1 MKLLC
6 DHMLGSLAKWLR
18 ILGFDT
24 FYPDATFDDDAVLAI
39 AKQQGRVLISRD
51 KQLIQRGKKAHLSVL
66 EIQTSDLRE
75 QLKCVLF
82 KMSVNERS
90 ILTRCTLCNSP
101 LQSIEKTKVKPYV
114 PEKVYSTRHEFWY
127 CPVCQKYYWMGT
139 HYENMMEKIDALLP
153 HRTT

>member
-24 FYPDATFDDDAVLAI
+24 YYPDVSFDDDAVLDI
-39 AKQQGRVLISRD
+39 AQQQNRVLLSRD
-51 KQLIQRGKKAHLSVL
+51 KQLIQRGKKAHLAVL
-66 EIQTSDLRE
+66 EIQTTNLLE
-75 QLKCVLF
+75 QLTCVLS
-82 KMSVNERS
+82 KIPVDEHT

-101 LQSIEKTKVKPYV
+101 LQSIEKTKVKRYV
-114 PEKVYSTRHEFWY
+114 PQKVYNTRPEFWY

-139 HYENMMEKIDALLP
+139 HYENMMEKIDTLLS
-153 HRTT
+153 HKTT